1 VEKRQ
6 LGTTDLQITPIGFG
20 AWAVGGGEYAFG
32 WGPQDDEDSVGAIHR
47 AIDGGIN
54 WIDTAPVYGLG
65 RSERV
70 VAKALASLG
79 ASRRPCVFTKCS
91 LVWDD
96 KGAISHSISP
106 ASLKK
111 EVDASLSRLGTDVID
126 LYQMHWPEPF
136 GGDGSAPD
144 IEEGWSALVE
154 LKKAGKLRHI
164 AVSNF
169 NAAQLA
175 RIEAIA
181 PLASLQPPYSMLRR
195 GSEQS
200 VLPYCQ
206 AHRIGVIVYSP
217 MAAGVLTGAMTRE
230 RAASL
235 PADDW
240 RKNNPDYN
248 EPKLSRNLALVDVL
262 RGIGNRHGVSPG
274 VVAVAWT
281 LRHPA
286 VTAAIVGF
294 RNAKQVD
301 GILPAGTVRLSAGEI
316 AEIEAHLPAPG
327 RAI

>member
-1 VEKRQ
+1 MEKRQ

-32 WGPQDDEDSVGAIHR
+32 WGPQDDEDSIGAIHR

-79 ASRRPCVFTKCS
+79 SSRRPYVFTKCS

-96 KGAISHSISP
+96 KGAISHSITT
-106 ASLKK
+106 ASLAK
-111 EVDASLSRLGTDVID
+111 EVDASLKRLGTDVID

-136 GGDGSAPD
+136 GGNGSAPD
-144 IEEGWSALVE
+144 IEEGWGALVK
-154 LKKAGKLRHI
+154 LQKAGKVRHI

-181 PLASLQPPYSMLRR
+181 PVASLQPPYSMLRR
-195 GSEQS
+195 GIEQS

-230 RAASL
+230 RAAAL

-240 RKNNPDYN
+240 RKNNPDYQ
-248 EPKLSRNLALVDVL
+248 EPKLSRNLALADVL

-294 RNAKQVD
+294 RNAAQVD
-301 GILPAGTVRLSAGEI
+301 GILPAGTVRLSAEEI
-316 AEIEAHLPAPG
+316 AEIEARLPAPS
-327 RAI
+327 RAT